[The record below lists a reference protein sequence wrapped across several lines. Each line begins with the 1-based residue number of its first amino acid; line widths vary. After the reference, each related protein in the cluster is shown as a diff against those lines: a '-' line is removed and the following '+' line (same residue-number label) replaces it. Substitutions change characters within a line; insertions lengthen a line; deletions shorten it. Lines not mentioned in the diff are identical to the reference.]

1 MGMCS
6 TSNHVHTGTS
16 GTKIKRTGWRKRTWS
31 SPPFPREHLERI
43 SFTALCKYFGRD
55 LARLILRLTFPNNG
69 WNEVNRNVEQ
79 LDEWRIRAVGMPANG
94 VLEPL
99 VIGQS
104 ITFRLEQAG
113 AFNWVI
119 GAVTQ
124 RESWNHEEY
133 LIKGKS
139 HCFVTRS
146 KFSLEGQDFKVAKLP
161 ARDLGNSDIVTLS
174 RSEDKLTFSVVGDE
188 VLGEILVDK
197 EKEVV
202 PVIGLSTG
210 GVCEI
215 VSLQS

>member
-1 MGMCS
+1 M
-6 TSNHVHTGTS
+6 
-16 GTKIKRTGWRKRTWS
+16 
-31 SPPFPREHLERI
+31 
-43 SFTALCKYFGRD
+43 
-55 LARLILRLTFPNNG
+55 TFPNNG

-99 VIGQS
+99 VVGQS
-104 ITFRLEQAG
+104 ITFRLEQPG

-146 KFSLEGQDFKVAKLP
+146 KFSLEGEDFKVGKYP
-161 ARDLGNSDIVTLS
+161 ERTLGNSDIVTLT
-174 RSEDKLTFSVVGDE
+174 RSPQKLVFSVVGEE
-188 VLGEILVDK
+188 VLGEILVDDA
-197 EKEVV
+197 KEVV

-215 VSLQS
+215 VSFNTK

>member
-1 MGMCS
+1 MGICCTNQNVPADAS
-6 TSNHVHTGTS
+6 EKKHR
-16 GTKIKRTGWRKRTWS
+16 KGWKARAWNA
-31 SPPFPREHLERI
+31 PQFPRDVLERA
-43 SFTALCKYFGRD
+43 SFTVLHKFFGTD
-55 LARLILRLTFPNNG
+55 LTELILQMTFPNNG

-99 VIGQS
+99 TVGQS
-104 ITFRLEQAG
+104 ITFRLEEPG

-119 GAVTQ
+119 GAVTK
-124 RESWNHEEY
+124 RATWNHEEY

-146 KFSLEGQDFKVAKLP
+146 KFSLEGEDFKVAKYP
-161 ARDLGNSDIVTLS
+161 ERTLGNSDVVTLT
-174 RSEDKLTFSVVGDE
+174 RAHKKLIFSVVGDD
-188 VLGEILVDK
+188 VLGEIFVEDA
-197 EKEVV
+197 KEVV

-215 VSLQS
+215 VSFQ